1 MYPYLAD
8 TPVQVL
14 KLYSPPLATKFTGVM
29 WAIFIAVRDALRREP
44 GHHAAFV
51 STPAQY
57 ATALNAM
64 TAHKSQ
70 LVWFRWLY
78 VAFSR
83 LMWVNQ
89 LMEE

>member
-1 MYPYLAD
+1 M
-8 TPVQVL
+8 
-14 KLYSPPLATKFTGVM
+14 
-29 WAIFIAVRDALRREP
+29 RDALRREP
-44 GHHAAFV
+44 GHHATFV

-57 ATALNAM
+57 GTTLYAM
-64 TAHKSQ
+64 RAHASQ

-89 LMEE
+89 LIEE